1 MHSRA
6 DYLKNNPNVKF
17 KDVFLAIDEALA
29 ITSGMSS
36 KSKNAYMAQLDQLL
50 LMSAAL
56 QIHVLVSS
64 QSFMINQ
71 AISSF
76 GRLQLGLRILLTK
89 KVTKENAQY
98 LFSDLDDKTINSLVL
113 DQDNYG
119 SLGIG
124 IATEGAEVY
133 PFKAPYINF

>member
-1 MHSRA
+1 
-6 DYLKNNPNVKF
+6 
-17 KDVFLAIDEALA
+17 
-29 ITSGMSS
+29 
-36 KSKNAYMAQLDQLL
+36 
-50 LMSAAL
+50 MSAAL